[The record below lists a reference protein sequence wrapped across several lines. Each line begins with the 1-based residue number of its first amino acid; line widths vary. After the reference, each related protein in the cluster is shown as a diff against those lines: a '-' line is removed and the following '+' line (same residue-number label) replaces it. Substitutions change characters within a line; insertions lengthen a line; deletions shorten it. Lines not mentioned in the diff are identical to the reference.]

1 MDKEIITVV
10 IWVVIAFLGSVI
22 NALSKRRS
30 QDDEQPE
37 EEMPSE
43 TPPRP
48 IIINIPPSTHQTEPK
63 KQEPAPQRR
72 VVTGKNIPIPRKSIP
87 VPQKKF
93 TPSHSQINPQ
103 TNTEPSKHVVR
114 STTHH
119 THKQPIQTEKQS
131 ETTQEFDLER
141 AIIYSEIL
149 KPKYQEYE

>member
-37 EEMPSE
+37 EETPSE
-43 TPPRP
+43 ASPRP
-48 IIINIPPSTHQTEPK
+48 VIINIPPPTHQTEPEK
-63 KQEPAPQRR
+63 RESAPQKR

-87 VPQKKF
+87 ITPKKF
-93 TPSHSQINPQ
+93 TPRYSQISPQ
-103 TNTEPSKHVVR
+103 TNTEPSKRDVR
-114 STTHH
+114 STRTKQEPALAE
-119 THKQPIQTEKQS
+119 KQPK
-131 ETTQEFDLER
+131 TTQEFDLER

-149 KPKYQEYE
+149 KPKFQEYE